1 MKLGMYLRQ
10 RCRIYFVAAEHEL
23 PLRRLFIAATPSTNS
38 PKMSL
43 FAINIF
49 SVIWKANWRHVRIG
63 GFDRAQVAAR
73 QGTLSVDWNC
83 GLADCRKD
91 SGLSPLDGGGASSR
105 QILLIERLTD
115 QRLDDRLSTD
125 VQLLGSPVQFFQ
137 HARREVHIHPLD
149 WTHHAPLVG
158 EKP

>member
-1 MKLGMYLRQ
+1 MKLGIHLRQ
-10 RCRIYFVAAEHEL
+10 RCRIYFVAAEREL
-23 PLRRLFIAATPSTNS
+23 PLAMALHRSHTFHQLPKNVSLCHHHILRDLLGRTRRSARAANR
-38 PKMSL
+38 
-43 FAINIF
+43 F
-49 SVIWKANWRHVRIG
+49 
-63 GFDRAQVAAR
+63 QVAAR
-73 QGTLSVDWNC
+73 HVECGLDC
-83 GLADCRKD
+83 GLADRRKD

-158 EKP
+158 EEP

>member
-1 MKLGMYLRQ
+1 
-10 RCRIYFVAAEHEL
+10 
-23 PLRRLFIAATPSTNS
+23 
-38 PKMSL
+38 MSL
-43 FAINIF
+43 FAITIF
-49 SVIWKANWRHVRIG
+49 SVICSVEPADPKC
-63 GFDRAQVAAR
+63 R
-73 QGTLSVDWNC
+73 QFAFKYLQDTLSADWNC
-83 GLADCRKD
+83 GLADRRKD

-115 QRLDDRLSTD
+115 KRLDDRLSTD

-158 EKP
+158 EEP